1 MGTVIRTVRR
11 AGRLAGLALATI
23 VILGAAAAAGWAQ
36 GVVATEYA
44 VKAAFLYHFAKF
56 AEWPEAAGGPTPPV
70 VHLCVLGGD
79 PFGQAL
85 EELSDR
91 GADGLKVD
99 VRHVTGVEDRPRCH
113 ILFISASEGDRVAA
127 HLARASRHGMLTVS
141 DLAGFARAGGVIQF
155 VLEDG
160 KVRFW
165 INRAAAEREGVRLS
179 SRLLALARIV
189 EGSGEPEP

>member
-1 MGTVIRTVRR
+1 MGKVSRFVRR
-11 AGRLAGLALATI
+11 TGVTVAALL
-23 VILGAAAAAGWAQ
+23 VLGGGAAAAWAQ

-56 AEWPEAAGGPTPPV
+56 AEWPAEAGGPIPPV
-70 VHLCVLGGD
+70 VHLCVLGDD

-99 VRHVTGVEDRPRCH
+99 VRHVTRVEESPRCH
-113 ILFISASEGDRVAA
+113 ILFVSASEGDRLAA
-127 HLARASRHGMLTVS
+127 HLARARRAGILTVS
-141 DLAGFARAGGVIQF
+141 DLDGFAQAGGVIQF

-165 INRAAAEREGVRLS
+165 INRAAAERSGVRLS

-189 EGSGEPEP
+189 DGSGSGEP

>member
-1 MGTVIRTVRR
+1 MGAVTGRGARR
-11 AGRLAGLALATI
+11 A
-23 VILGAAAAAGWAQ
+23 VAAAALLLLLGPAAARGQ
-36 GVVATEYA
+36 EVVATEYA

-56 AEWPEAAGGPTPPV
+56 AEWPDAAGGPVPPV
-70 VHLCVLGGD
+70 VHLCVLGDD

-85 EELSDR
+85 ESLSER

-99 VRHVTGVEDRPRCH
+99 VRHVDRVDARPLCH
-113 ILFISASEGDRVAA
+113 ILFISASEGDRVAT
-127 HLARASRHGMLTVS
+127 HLGHAAGAGILTVS
-141 DLAGFARAGGVIQF
+141 DLEGFARAGGVIQF

-189 EGSGEPEP
+189 DGSGAPER